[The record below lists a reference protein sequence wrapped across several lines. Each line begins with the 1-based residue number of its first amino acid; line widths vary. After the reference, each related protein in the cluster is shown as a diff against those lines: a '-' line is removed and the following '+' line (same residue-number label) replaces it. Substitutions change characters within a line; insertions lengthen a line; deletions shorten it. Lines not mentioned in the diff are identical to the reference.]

1 MRNILQEVSK
11 MAETEHYKKI
21 LKLLNNNYPD
31 QTVRFEALV
40 DIDENIF
47 DELWQWIRDFSS
59 ERDKRNIF
67 SIVNI
72 FNRIRTETKIL
83 NCTTNEVIKLSEI
96 RTDLLGLSSFNFNYF
111 FTVRNID
118 KMLLPE
124 SERVIFTEHHVFFE
138 ATNYKKGSLRELRNH
153 DFAKVI
159 IDIKTH
165 KRLHADIEKN
175 FPENPPIVSEK
186 TARNLLNILD
196 SQKIHVREEISE
208 AEKFKILLHSLSLL
222 IEESLK
228 GYKEISTFENSEILI
243 DAIKLERFIQ
253 AQSRWANK
261 FKADS

>member
-1 MRNILQEVSK
+1 

-40 DIDENIF
+40 DIDGRIF

-59 ERDKRNIF
+59 ERDNRNIF
-67 SIVNI
+67 SIINI
-72 FNRIRTETKIL
+72 FNRVRAKTKTLGYTARGEVLRLSKIRA
-83 NCTTNEVIKLSEI
+83 
-96 RTDLLGLSSFNFNYF
+96 DLLGLSSFNFNYF
-111 FTVRNID
+111 FTVRNIE

-124 SERVIFTEHHVFFE
+124 EERVIFTEHHVFFE
-138 ATNYKKGSLRELRNH
+138 AANYKKGSLRELRNH
-153 DFAKVI
+153 SFAKVM
-159 IDIKTH
+159 IDIETH
-165 KRLHADIEKN
+165 KKLHADIEKK

-196 SQKIHVREEISE
+196 SHLNVREEISE
-208 AEKFKILLHSLSLL
+208 IGKIKILLHSLSLL

-228 GYKEISTFENSEILI
+228 EYKETSTFENSEALV
-243 DAIKLERFIQ
+243 DAIKLERFVQ

-261 FKADS
+261 FKTDS